1 MRIKRREF
9 LNWLGVAAGAA
20 GLEGCRGDWS
30 VPDRLVEM
38 ALRGPGLET
47 RVQTICG
54 LCPGACG
61 LTVRLIDGIPV
72 GVKGNPNHPLNRGG
86 LCPVGQSGLELLY
99 APERLKNPL
108 RKDESGHFQPI
119 GWEEAL
125 RQIAAR
131 LSELVSAGQG
141 QRIAFL
147 SGEPDGLFSDLAKRF
162 LALLGS
168 SNFAS
173 TQETGVLPFTLA
185 QGIKEVPGFD
195 FSNSDLVLSFGLDL
209 YEDGPAPLHAI
220 AALIGSRSDEGQAS
234 ILHVGTR
241 LSPSAAKADQY
252 VAIRPGT
259 HAAFALGVGH
269 VIVREGRFDRQF
281 VEQRTF
287 GFEDWEDQSGQRR
300 SGFRRLLLEQYYP
313 DRVAQICGCDPSS
326 VIEAARRFAQAS
338 APVALA
344 GGEATQGS
352 NATWNALAAHALNAL
367 MGVFDRPGGVLL
379 APQVPLTPLPP
390 LNGPPAG
397 PSALFAARPEQA
409 FDAIDP
415 LEALAS
421 GILDGTNPV
430 EILLLA
436 GSDPLRNSPVGERLG
451 RALEQI
457 PLVVSLSPFLDE
469 TSSRADYVLSTHH
482 FLEGWRGLTRPAN
495 AAFSVVGLANPVV
508 EPLYE
513 TRHPGNVLLQ
523 LCQQA
528 LPAQNDAI
536 PWESYQDYLK
546 NRLQGLS
553 ESGQGSIVTGSFEE
567 SWRHFLEER
576 GWRFLEHREVEEF
589 WSELVRQAGWW
600 SPVSSRG
607 DWARIL
613 QTPSKR
619 YEFFSLAL
627 QRRLIEL
634 GQAADGTLSDQ
645 EAVLRASRLLNLSA
659 GPEEVCLPHFEPP
672 REEGEGDLTLV
683 PFRPLTARGDLG
695 IHSPML
701 MEMSGYP
708 VLSGWQTWA
717 ELNPETAREMGVEY
731 GDQVALESD
740 RGRLEAVLRVQ
751 PGAAPNTVHIPLG
764 VDHQQ
769 GRKDAGAASNP
780 IQILLP
786 VHDTL
791 SGALS
796 LNSTRVR
803 LRLIRKRAHGEP
815 PPIHLGG
822 KA

>member
-1 MRIKRREF
+1 MRVARREF
-9 LNWLGVAAGAA
+9 VSWLGIAAGAA
-20 GLEGCRGDWS
+20 GLEGCSAQWS

-38 ALRGPGLET
+38 ALRGPGLESH
-47 RVQTICG
+47 VQTICG

-61 LTVRLIDGIPV
+61 LTVRLVDGIPV
-72 GVKGNPNHPLNRGG
+72 GLKGNPNHPLNRGG
-86 LCPVGQSGLELLY
+86 LCPVGQSALELLY
-99 APERLKNPL
+99 APKRLSEPL
-108 RKDESGHFQPI
+108 RRDESGQHRPV

-125 RQIAAR
+125 TQIAAR
-131 LSELVSAGQG
+131 ISELVSAGQG

-147 SGEPDGLFSDLAKRF
+147 SGEPDGLFSDLARR
-162 LALLGS
+162 LLQVLGS

-173 TQETGVLPFTLA
+173 TREPNVLPFTLA

-234 ILHVGTR
+234 ILQVGTR

-252 VAIRPGT
+252 VTILPGT

-269 VIVREGRFDRQF
+269 VIVREGRYDRQF

-287 GFEDWEDQSGQRR
+287 GFEDWEDESGLRWP
-300 SGFRRLLLEQYYP
+300 GFRRLLLEQYYP

-326 VIEAARRFAQAS
+326 VIEVARRFAQAS

-367 MGVFDRPGGVLL
+367 LGVIDRPGGVVL
-379 APQVPLTPLPP
+379 APDVPLTPLPP
-390 LNGPPAG
+390 LSGPPAG
-397 PSALFAARPEQA
+397 PSALFAAGPEEA
-409 FDAIDP
+409 FDATDP
-415 LEALAS
+415 VEALAS
-421 GILDGTNPV
+421 HVLDGTAPV

-436 GSDPLRNSPVGERLG
+436 GSDPLRNSPAGERLG
-451 RALEQI
+451 QAMERI

-469 TSSRADYVLSTHH
+469 TSSKADYILATHH

-513 TRHPGNVLLQ
+513 TRHAGDILLQ
-523 LCQQA
+523 VCQRV
-528 LPAQNDAI
+528 LPGPDAAI
-536 PWESYQDYLK
+536 PWQSYQDYLK

-553 ESGQGSIVTGSFEE
+553 KSGVGSIVTGSFEE

-589 WSELVRQAGWW
+589 WEELVRQAGWW
-600 SPVSSRG
+600 NPVSSRG
-607 DWARIL
+607 DWKRIL

-627 QRRLIEL
+627 QRRLIDL
-634 GQAADGTLSDQ
+634 GQAADGAANVE
-645 EAVLRASRLLNLSA
+645 EAIQRASQRLGLGA
-659 GPEEVCLPHFEPP
+659 GPDEVCLPHFEPP
-672 REEGEGDLTLV
+672 QEAGEGDLTLI

-717 ELNPETAREMGVEY
+717 EMSPETAREMGVEY
-731 GDQVALESD
+731 GDQIALDSD
-740 RGRLEAVLRVQ
+740 RGTLEAVVRVQ
-751 PGAAPNTVHIPLG
+751 PGVAPKAVHVPLG
-764 VDHQQ
+764 VDHPDS
-769 GRKDAGAASNP
+769 GMPANP

-786 VHDTL
+786 VHDAL

-796 LNSTRVR
+796 LTSTRVR
-803 LRLIRKRAHGEP
+803 LRLLRKRAHGEP
-815 PPIHLGG
+815 PPNYKGG
-822 KA
+822 EA